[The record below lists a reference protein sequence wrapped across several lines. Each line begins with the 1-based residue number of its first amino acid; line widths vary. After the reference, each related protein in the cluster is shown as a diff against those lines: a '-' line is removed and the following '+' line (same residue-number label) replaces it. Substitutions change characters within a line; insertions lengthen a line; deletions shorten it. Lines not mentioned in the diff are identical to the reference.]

1 MNPESD
7 NKAIFPMETGGSQG
21 APGPLAA
28 DHAARIQS
36 ITADT
41 QGKSAAILVV
51 DDSRTLRKLLARS
64 LEQLGYRNLTEAA
77 DGREALDLV
86 ARREFDLIL
95 LDLEMPVMNGF
106 EVLATL
112 KGDPLLRGVP
122 VIVISGQEQEEG
134 AVRCIEMGAEDY
146 LPKPYNPVLL
156 RARISSS
163 LEKKR
168 LRDLDRLRLNELQ
181 LEKEL
186 LQIEKEKSERLLL
199 NILPRPIAERLKGGE
214 RTIADNYASVTV
226 LFADLVGFTHLAS
239 HTQPAQ
245 LVTMLNEIFTAFDRL
260 AEQHGLE
267 KIKTIGDSYMLVGG
281 LPVARPDHAAVVTRM
296 SLEMLEAI
304 AAINRANRSEFAIR
318 IGINTGPVVAGII
331 GRKKF
336 SYDLWGATVNLASR
350 IEAAGQAGRVHVSES
365 TYEAAREHFSFSER
379 GVITCKGVG
388 EVHTYFLNGHRA
400 NDVPTAT
407 AVTAG

>member
-1 MNPESD
+1 MNPEDD
-7 NKAIFPMETGGSQG
+7 NQPIFLVETAGSQG
-21 APGPLAA
+21 ATGPLAA
-28 DHAARIQS
+28 DHAARIHS
-36 ITADT
+36 ITTDT

-64 LEQLGYRNLTEAA
+64 LELLGYRNLTEAA

-122 VIVISGQEQEEG
+122 VIVISGQEQEAG

-239 HTQPAQ
+239 YTQPAQ
-245 LVTMLNEIFTAFDRL
+245 LVTMLNEIFTSFDRL

-281 LPVARPDHAAVVTRM
+281 LPVARPDHAAVVARM

-350 IEAAGQAGRVHVSES
+350 IEAAGQAGRVHVSAS
-365 TYEAAREHFSFSER
+365 TYEAARERFSFSER

-388 EVHTYFLNGHRA
+388 EVHTYFLNGHQA
-400 NDVPTAT
+400 HGAPAAA

>member
-1 MNPESD
+1 MNQEDDSQTM
-7 NKAIFPMETGGSQG
+7 FLVRSGGG
-21 APGPLAA
+21 ATAGQRAA
-28 DHAARIQS
+28 DQAARIES
-36 ITADT
+36 IVADT
-41 QGKSAAILVV
+41 QGKSAPILVV

-64 LEQLGYRNLTEAA
+64 LNELGYRNLTEAA
-77 DGREALDLV
+77 DGREALDLL
-86 ARREFDLIL
+86 ARREFDLML
-95 LDLEMPVMNGF
+95 LDIEMPVMNGF
-106 EVLATL
+106 EVLSAM
-112 KGDPLLRGVP
+112 KGDPFLRDVP

-181 LEKEL
+181 LEKEM

-226 LFADLVGFTHLAS
+226 LFADLVGFTHLS
-239 HTQPAQ
+239 SYTQPEQ
-245 LVTMLNEIFTAFDRL
+245 LVTMLNEIFTSFDRL
-260 AEQHGLE
+260 AEKHGLE

-281 LPVARPDHAAVVTRM
+281 LPVARTDHAEVVTQM
-296 SLEMLEAI
+296 SLEMIEAI
-304 AAINRANRSEFAIR
+304 TIINRENRSEFSIR

-350 IEAAGQAGRVHVSES
+350 IEAAGQPGRVHVSAS
-365 TYEAAREHFSFSER
+365 TYEAARGHFAFSQR

-388 EVHTYFLNGHRA
+388 EITTYFLDGLKANG
-400 NDVPTAT
+400 
-407 AVTAG
+407 AGPVAG